1 MASPAASKKPKARP
15 TATATTH
22 YKMLIDGKWVDAKDR
37 RTLEVFDPS
46 TEAPMATVPAGGPAD
61 IDAAAKAAR
70 RAFYGGWKTTTAQE
84 RGRILLR
91 IAERIRARKD
101 ELAELETLNSG
112 KPIVESEFDMDDTAT
127 CFEYYGGLATKIN
140 GEVLPVPADA
150 VAFALKEPMGVAGQ
164 IIPWNYP
171 LMMAAWKVAPA
182 LAAGCTVVL
191 KPAEQ
196 TPLSILKLAED
207 FESLGLPPGVVNIV
221 TGDGPG
227 AGVPLVAHPDVRK
240 IAFTGSAAV
249 GREIMRS
256 AADQLK
262 RVSLE
267 LGGKSPNIFFADAD
281 FEAAVD
287 GALFG
292 VFINQGEVCS
302 AGSRVL
308 VQKDIYK
315 KFVDAVSSKA
325 KTIRVGPGMDR
336 ENKMGPLVSQE
347 QHSRVSRFL
356 DIGRKEAKV
365 AAGGGI
371 PRQHEKGWYVE
382 PTVFYDVS
390 NDAKIAQE
398 EIFGPVMS
406 IIPFKDEADAI
417 AIANATPYG
426 LAAAVWSRDIFRAF
440 RVVKS
445 LEAGIVWVNH
455 MQPTFVEAPW
465 GGYKSSGFGRELGH
479 WGVEEY
485 LETKQV
491 FINLDEKPIGWY

>member
-1 MASPAASKKPKARP
+1 MTSTARASSKPRKSAVAR
-15 TATATTH
+15 H
-22 YKMLIDGKWVDAKDR
+22 QMYINGRFVDAKGGK
-37 RTLEVFDPS
+37 TFEVYDPS
-46 TEAPMATVPAGGPAD
+46 TEAAIATVPAGGAAD
-61 IDAAAKAAR
+61 VDLAAR
-70 RAFYGGWKTTTAQE
+70 AATKAFYDGWKAVTAQE

-91 IAERIRARKD
+91 LADRVRARRA
-101 ELAELETLNSG
+101 ELAELETRNTG
-112 KPIVESEFDMDDTAT
+112 KPIAESEYDMDDTAT

-150 VAFALKEPMGVAGQ
+150 VAFAMREPMGVAGQ

-171 LMMAAWKVAPA
+171 LMMAAWKIAPA
-182 LAAGCTVVL
+182 LAAGCAVVL

-196 TPLSILKLAED
+196 TPLSILELAKD
-207 FESLGLPPGVVNIV
+207 FEAVGLPPGVVNIV

-227 AGVPLVAHPDVRK
+227 AGAPIVAHPAIRK
-240 IAFTGSAAV
+240 IAFTGSAEV
-249 GREIMRS
+249 GKTIMRN

-267 LGGKSPNIFFADAD
+267 LGGKSPNIFFSDAD
-281 FEAAVD
+281 FENAVD

-292 VFINQGEVCS
+292 TFINQGEVCS

-308 VQKDIYK
+308 VQRDIYK
-315 KFVDAVSSKA
+315 KFVDAAAAKA
-325 KTIRVGPGMDR
+325 KTIKLGPGMDR
-336 ENKMGPLVSQE
+336 ENKMGPLVSAE
-347 QHSRVSRFL
+347 QRDRVADYL
-356 DIGRKEAKV
+356 KVGRGEAKV
-365 AAGGGI
+365 AVGGGR
-371 PRQHEKGWYVE
+371 PKQYEKGWYIE
-382 PTVFYDVS
+382 PTIFYDVDNS
-390 NDAKIAQE
+390 ARIAQE

-406 IIPFKDEADAI
+406 VIPFTDEAEAI
-417 AIANATPYG
+417 RIANETPYG
-426 LAAAVWSRDIFRAF
+426 LAAAVWTRDIFKAF
-440 RVVKS
+440 RVVKA

-465 GGYKSSGFGRELGH
+465 GGYKASGFGRELGH

>member
-1 MASPAASKKPKARP
+1 MASPAA
-15 TATATTH
+15 ATKNRGAGSNDVVR
-22 YKMLIDGKWVDAKDR
+22 YQMYINGKFVDAKSGR
-37 RTLEVFDPS
+37 IFEVFDPS
-46 TEAPMATVPAGGPAD
+46 TEAAIATCPAGSAD
-61 IDAAAKAAR
+61 DVGLATAAAKA
-70 RAFYGGWKTTTAQE
+70 AFYGGWKATSAQE
-84 RGRILLR
+84 RGRILFRL
-91 IAERIRARKD
+91 AERIRARRD
-101 ELAELETLNSG
+101 ELAEIETRNSG
-112 KPIVESEFDMDDTAT
+112 KPIAESEYDMDDSAT

-150 VAFALKEPMGVAGQ
+150 VAFAMREPVGVAGQ

-171 LMMAAWKVAPA
+171 LTMAAWKLAPA
-182 LAAGCTVVL
+182 IAAGCTVVL

-196 TPLSILKLAED
+196 TPLTILKLAED
-207 FESLGLPPGVVNIV
+207 FEAAGLPPGVVNIV

-227 AGVPLVAHPDVRK
+227 AGAPIVAHPDIWK
-240 IAFTGSAAV
+240 IAFTGSAEV
-249 GREIMRS
+249 GKLIMRN

-281 FEAAVD
+281 FENAVD

-315 KFVDAVSSKA
+315 KFVDAVADKA
-325 KTIRVGPGMDR
+325 KTIKVGPGLDR
-336 ENKMGPLVSQE
+336 DNKMGPLVSKE
-347 QHSRVSRFL
+347 QHGRVAKYL
-356 DIGRKEAKV
+356 EIGRGEAKV
-365 AAGGGI
+365 AAGGGL
-371 PRQHEKGWYVE
+371 PKQHAKGWYVE

-390 NDAKIAQE
+390 NSAKIAQD

-406 IIPFKDEADAI
+406 IIPFKDESEAI
-417 AIANATPYG
+417 EIANATPYG

-440 RVVKS
+440 RVVKA

-465 GGYKSSGFGRELGH
+465 GGYKASGFGRELGH